1 MSTHYPI
8 NFQDLTIIAPD
19 KTSLANILRKNLK
32 ETICIDPN
40 GVSISREDLL
50 SHALFVSTQLPE
62 GSYAINLCKN
72 RYLFI
77 VCYLAVILR
86 NQITLLPPN
95 QAKRVVTNLLIN
107 YPDSY
112 CISDEISTSLASCF
126 SISYDML
133 KKSPHPFPLFDTT
146 KTISISFTSGSTGE
160 PKAIKKNWQEFQK
173 AAELALSQ
181 LDLLEQNTTL
191 VSTVPIQHMYGLE
204 TSLFWPLCSR
214 LSIYNSRPFYPT
226 DILNS
231 LLSLAKPGILIST
244 PTHLKACIKTDTSW
258 PKIQMIISS
267 TAPLNNALAQD
278 IENKFITPVFE
289 LFGST
294 ETLSFASRRSSHSS
308 HWMPYKSIHLEQE
321 LDSFFISGGHLTSK
335 IKSNDHFQLNDN
347 GTFKLLGRST
357 DLIKIAGKRASL
369 AELNQVLTQIDG
381 IDDGLFF
388 QGKNGRLSILI
399 VSILEKKIIL
409 QELKLFIDEVFLPKK
424 IVQVAKLPRNE
435 TGKIIKTELDQLISS
450 INQRTHFV

>member
-1 MSTHYPI
+1 
-8 NFQDLTIIAPD
+8 LTIIAPAHI
-19 KTSLANILRKNLK
+19 SLANILRKTLK
-32 ETICIDPN
+32 KTICIDSN
-40 GVSISREDLL
+40 GVPISREDLL
-50 SHALFVSTQLPE
+50 SHALFVSTKLPE
-62 GSYAINLCKN
+62 GCYAINLCKN
-72 RYLFI
+72 RYLFS

-95 QAKRVVTNLLIN
+95 QAKRVVTNLLTN

-133 KKSPHPFPLFDTT
+133 KKSSHPFPLFDST

-204 TSLFWPLCSR
+204 TSLFWPLFSR
-214 LSIYNSRPFYPT
+214 LSIYNSHPFYPT

-244 PTHLKACIKTDTSW
+244 PTHLKACIKTDACW

-267 TAPLNNALAQD
+267 TAPLNNAFAQD

-294 ETLSFASRRSSHSS
+294 ETLSFASRRPSHNS

-321 LDSFFISGGHLTSK
+321 LESFFVCGGHLTSK
-335 IKSNDHFQLNDN
+335 IKSNDHFKLNND
-347 GTFKLLGRST
+347 GSFKLLGRST

-369 AELNQVLTQIDG
+369 AALNQALTQIDG

-388 QGKNGRLSILI
+388 QGKNGRLSALI
-399 VSILEKKIIL
+399 VSRLEKKKIL

-424 IVQVAKLPRNE
+424 IVQIDKLPRNE